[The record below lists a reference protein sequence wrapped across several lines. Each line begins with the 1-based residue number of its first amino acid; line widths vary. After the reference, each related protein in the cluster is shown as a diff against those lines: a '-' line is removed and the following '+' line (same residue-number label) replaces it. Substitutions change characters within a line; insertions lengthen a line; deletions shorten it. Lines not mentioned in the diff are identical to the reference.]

1 MRKLVCIFPE
11 DESTDS
17 LLPIYEQLRSISD
30 FVGYRFN
37 TLDSQKRNNLYEELN
52 QLEGNVLLVFLGH
65 GASNKLYGS
74 VEGNGNKQV
83 LFDKE
88 NTKHLKNLDFLCIA
102 CRSSE
107 FAHNHFR
114 NYIGFGDIT
123 SDFSEVIAERNI
135 CDPNFMDW
143 ASENDIINFRNVF
156 VQTITNAILLSSCTD
171 LYFLYKM
178 IRLCFNKQ
186 IAELLKNKSL
196 DNYRQITDMLFD
208 VLQDMTCCLNSKLV

>member
-1 MRKLVCIFPE
+1 MRKLICIFPE
-11 DESTDS
+11 DESTDF
-17 LLPIYEQLRSISD
+17 LLPIYGQLESISG

-37 TLDSQKRNNLYEELN
+37 TLDSQKRNSLYEELN
-52 QLEGNVLLVFLGH
+52 QLEGNALMVFLGH

-74 VEGNGNKQV
+74 VEGNGDKQV

-88 NTKHLKNLDFLCIA
+88 NTRHLKNLDFLCIA

-107 FAHNHFR
+107 FAHDHFQ

-123 SDFSEVIAERNI
+123 SDFSEVIAERI
-135 CDPNFMDW
+135 ISANFIDW

-156 VQTITNAILLSSCTD
+156 VQTIKHAILLSSCTD
-171 LYFLYKM
+171 LYSLYKM

-196 DNYRQITDMLFD
+196 DNYRQIADMLFD
-208 VLQDMTCCLNSKLV
+208 VLQDMTCCLNSKLM

>member
-1 MRKLVCIFPE
+1 MRKLICIFPE
-11 DESTDS
+11 DESTDF
-17 LLPIYEQLRSISD
+17 LLPIYGQLESMSG
-30 FVGYRFN
+30 FVGYLFN
-37 TLDSQKRNNLYEELN
+37 TLDSQKRNSLYEELN
-52 QLEGNVLLVFLGH
+52 QLEGNALMVFLGH

-74 VEGNGNKQV
+74 VEGNGDKQV

-88 NTKHLKNLDFLCIA
+88 NTRHLKNLDFLCIA

-107 FAHNHFR
+107 FAHDHFQ

-123 SDFSEVIAERNI
+123 SDFSEVIAERI
-135 CDPNFMDW
+135 ISANFIDW

-156 VQTITNAILLSSCTD
+156 VQTIKHAILLSSCTD
-171 LYFLYKM
+171 LYSLYKM

-196 DNYRQITDMLFD
+196 DNYRQIADMLFD
-208 VLQDMTCCLNSKLV
+208 VLQDMTCCLNSKLM

>member
-1 MRKLVCIFPE
+1 MRKVVCIFPE

-17 LLPIYEQLRSISD
+17 LLPVYEQLKSISG

-37 TLDSQKRNNLYEELN
+37 TLDSQKRNTLYEELN
-52 QLEGNVLLVFLGH
+52 QLEGNALMVFLGH

-74 VEGNGNKQV
+74 VEGNGDKQV
-83 LFDKE
+83 LFDKD
-88 NTKHLKNLDFLCIA
+88 NTKQLKNLDFMCIA

-107 FAHNHFR
+107 FAHNHFQ

-135 CDPNFMDW
+135 GDPNFMDW
-143 ASENDIINFRNVF
+143 ASENDIINFRNLF
-156 VQTITNAILLSSCTD
+156 VEAVTKAILLTSCND
-171 LYFLYKM
+171 LCSIYKM
-178 IRLCFNKQ
+178 MRLCFNKQ

-196 DNYRQITDMLFD
+196 TNYRNIADMLFE
-208 VLQDMTCCLNSKLV
+208 VLNDLTFCSANKQ

>member
-17 LLPIYEQLRSISD
+17 LLPIYEQLKSISG

-52 QLEGNVLLVFLGH
+52 QLEGNAVLVFLGH

-74 VEGNGNKQV
+74 VEENGNKQV

-88 NTKHLKNLDFLCIA
+88 NTEHLKNLDFLCIA

-107 FAHNHFR
+107 FAYNHFQ

-123 SDFSEVIAERNI
+123 SDFSEVMAERNI

-156 VQTITNAILLSSCTD
+156 VQAITNAILLSSCTN
-171 LYFLYKM
+171 LYSLYKM

-186 IAELLKNKSL
+186 IVELLKNKSL
-196 DNYRQITDMLFD
+196 TNYRQIADMLFD
-208 VLQDMTCCLNSKLV
+208 VLQDMTCCMNSKLV

>member
-1 MRKLVCIFPE
+1 MRKLICIFPE
-11 DESTDS
+11 DESTDF
-17 LLPIYEQLRSISD
+17 LLPIYGQLESMSG

-37 TLDSQKRNNLYEELN
+37 TLDSQKRNSLYEELN
-52 QLEGNVLLVFLGH
+52 QLEGNALMVFLGH

-74 VEGNGNKQV
+74 VEGNGDKQV

-88 NTKHLKNLDFLCIA
+88 NTRHLKNLDFLCIA

-107 FAHNHFR
+107 FAHDHFQ

-123 SDFSEVIAERNI
+123 SDFSEVIAERI
-135 CDPNFMDW
+135 ISANFIDW

-156 VQTITNAILLSSCTD
+156 VQTIKHAILLSSCTD
-171 LYFLYKM
+171 LYSLYKM

-196 DNYRQITDMLFD
+196 DNYRQIADMLFD
-208 VLQDMTCCLNSKLV
+208 VLQDMTCCLNSKLM

>member
-1 MRKLVCIFPE
+1 MRKVVCIFPE

-17 LLPIYEQLRSISD
+17 LLPVYEQLNSIPD

-37 TLDSQKRNNLYEELN
+37 TLDSQKRNTLYEELN
-52 QLEGNVLLVFLGH
+52 QLDGNALLVFLGH

-74 VEGNGNKQV
+74 VEGNGDKQV

-88 NTKHLKNLDFLCIA
+88 NTRHLKNLDFLCIA

-107 FAHNHFR
+107 FAHNHFQ

-135 CDPNFMDW
+135 GDPDFMDW
-143 ASENDIINFRNVF
+143 ASENDIINFRNLF
-156 VQTITNAILLSSCTD
+156 VEAVKKAILLTSCNDLSS
-171 LYFLYKM
+171 LYKM
-178 IRLCFNKQ
+178 MRLCFNKQ

-196 DNYRQITDMLFD
+196 TNYRNIADMLFE
-208 VLQDMTCCLNSKLV
+208 VLNDLTFCSNNKL